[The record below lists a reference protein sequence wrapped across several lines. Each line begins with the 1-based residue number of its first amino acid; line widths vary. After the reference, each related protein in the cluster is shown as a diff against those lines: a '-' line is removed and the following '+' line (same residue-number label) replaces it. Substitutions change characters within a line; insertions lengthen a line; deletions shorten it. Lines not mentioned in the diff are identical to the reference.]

1 MAAAVAI
8 AKPVVAGALVPAEI
22 VFVVAAAAF
31 LPLVATSESER
42 LVFFSFFTFT
52 PSCVVPHRCR
62 SLIFNNWT
70 HVVAS

>member
-1 MAAAVAI
+1 MMVAAAV

-31 LPLVATSESER
+31 LPLVATYESER
-42 LVFFSFFTFT
+42 LVFFSFFT

-62 SLIFNNWT
+62 SLLT
-70 HVVAS
+70 GLM